1 MFRAGPVWVVSP
13 ADLVDVVE
21 CPHRSVL
28 HQARAA
34 HQEGAPT
41 PQIVD
46 PLAGEAR
53 EELVEAELRRLR
65 ALFGGDAVATVAP
78 PRPVLDEVHVAAQAT
93 REAIRDRVP
102 VIHHGVVVAPIQP
115 GVLLFGQVDFLIA
128 TTVDPE
134 TGACREGVPAGYEP
148 WQAVGH
154 ATPRTIVEL
163 AACATMLA
171 DTLPQAPE
179 FLHVRSENGHHALR
193 VSDYVPLVGV
203 AQDRLIRRLAAP
215 PELPSPVWGEPCPA
229 CETCGFATWCA
240 QGRARDRHVSLVAG
254 IRGDQIVKL
263 QAAGITTIDAL
274 ARAGEEQRPPLLARR
289 TYTRLREQAALQ
301 VRQDAT
307 RTADNPTGRVFAT
320 VYAED
325 GLVLLPAPSAGDVV
339 FTVATTPVGDDGE
352 LAFLWGAYL
361 PSEERHCVWWA
372 HDRAEERVAFAAF
385 VDFVSGQLRA
395 DGEAHLYCYTPQ
407 GASRLAAFAASLG
420 VREAEVDDLL
430 RQRRCVDL
438 SDVVK
443 KSVRVSQR
451 SYALS
456 ALEPLYLG
464 DDAQRW
470 GGGEPQPDGYAAY
483 RRACRAGDSRQ
494 AQAVQ
499 EALAAQV
506 RRECVSVARLRDW
519 LEKLRVDHGIVA
531 RPAPPETVGVDPGQQ
546 EQAAA
551 RRAAVEERIRSLT
564 EALAGPAAGEGR
576 GEDQDA
582 WDVLSA
588 LLGYYRREEAP
599 LWWDFFR
606 RLSAPVEELEAD
618 ADCVV
623 PLWVRAH
630 AWVPPQGRQRKA
642 ARHVEVGA
650 DPRRLHPF
658 GVGDQVRLLY
668 PGVAGQGAEA
678 VPATVVEAAADRLVV
693 VEKADV
699 GAEHDRQPLAVLP
712 GAPVRSTPK
721 DEALWEVAERV
732 AAALPRPPQMA
743 GVDLL
748 RRVPPRLRGGGALP
762 DPGDFG
768 GDTVAAVLAAV
779 DALDDS
785 YLAVQGP
792 PGAGKTYLAARLITH
807 LVGRG
812 LRVGVC
818 ATSHQAIENVL
829 RAAVRAAAEAGVGV
843 PCAKRPSGVSPDRR
857 VPWEQPRQVRDLV
870 QWCHRQ
876 EGGYL
881 VGGTAWNFTHP
892 QMRGLGVDV
901 LLIDEAGQFALADAV
916 AVSAAARSLVLLGD
930 PQQLPHVVQGVHA
943 AGADRSALEHVVG
956 DADIIDPAYGYFL
969 AHTRRMHPGVCTVVS
984 HLAYQG
990 RLSAHPDAA
999 LRGLA
1004 GVEAGVYRKVVAHQ
1018 GRSTHSPEE
1027 VRAVVEVVAQLVGRE
1042 WCEPGRPPRP
1052 LQGSDIMVVA
1062 PFNVQVRALRA
1073 ALAEAGLEAVRVGT
1087 VDRFQGQEAPVV
1099 VCSMTVS
1106 SAREAPRGMEFVLSR
1121 NRLTVALSR
1130 AQAVAVVVCAPS
1142 LVESAARTMA
1152 ELRALAGFA
1161 HVWAQARD
1169 WPDPAP
1175 G

>member
-1 MFRAGPVWVVSP
+1 M
-13 ADLVDVVE
+13 
-21 CPHRSVL
+21 
-28 HQARAA
+28 
-34 HQEGAPT
+34 
-41 PQIVD
+41 
-46 PLAGEAR
+46 
-53 EELVEAELRRLR
+53 
-65 ALFGGDAVATVAP
+65 
-78 PRPVLDEVHVAAQAT
+78 
-93 REAIRDRVP
+93 
-102 VIHHGVVVAPIQP
+102 
-115 GVLLFGQVDFLIA
+115 
-128 TTVDPE
+128 
-134 TGACREGVPAGYEP
+134 
-148 WQAVGH
+148 
-154 ATPRTIVEL
+154 
-163 AACATMLA
+163 
-171 DTLPQAPE
+171 
-179 FLHVRSENGHHALR
+179 
-193 VSDYVPLVGV
+193 
-203 AQDRLIRRLAAP
+203 
-215 PELPSPVWGEPCPA
+215 
-229 CETCGFATWCA
+229 
-240 QGRARDRHVSLVAG
+240 
-254 IRGDQIVKL
+254 
-263 QAAGITTIDAL
+263 
-274 ARAGEEQRPPLLARR
+274 
-289 TYTRLREQAALQ
+289 
-301 VRQDAT
+301 
-307 RTADNPTGRVFAT
+307 
-320 VYAED
+320 
-325 GLVLLPAPSAGDVV
+325 
-339 FTVATTPVGDDGE
+339 FTVTTPVGDDGVGV
-352 LAFLWGAYL
+352 LWGAYL
-361 PSEERHCVWWA
+361 PVRAALCGGR
-372 HDRAEERVAFAAF
+372 DRAEERVAFAAF

-792 PGAGKTYLAARLITH
+792 PGAGKTYLAARLITPWWSWP
-807 LVGRG
+807 
-812 LRVGVC
+812 RVGCVRPAIRRSRTCCARRCVPQRRPGWGCRVRNAHQECLPIDVC
-818 ATSHQAIENVL
+818 RGAAQAG
-829 RAAVRAAAEAGVGV
+829 A
-843 PCAKRPSGVSPDRR
+843 
-857 VPWEQPRQVRDLV
+857 DLV

-881 VGGTAWNFTHP
+881 VGNRVELYAP
-892 QMRGLGVDV
+892 
-901 LLIDEAGQFALADAV
+901 ADAWPGGGCAAHRRGR
-916 AVSAAARSLVLLGD
+916 AVCACGCGRGVGCGSFAGAVGILNSCRTWCR
-930 PQQLPHVVQGVHA
+930 VHA

-956 DADIIDPAYGYFL
+956 TPTLSTAYGYFL
-969 AHTRRMHPGVCTVVS
+969 AHTVACIRGVRCDPLGLPGAAQCSTLMRRC
-984 HLAYQG
+984 
-990 RLSAHPDAA
+990 
-999 LRGLA
+999 
-1004 GVEAGVYRKVVAHQ
+1004 VA
-1018 GRSTHSPEE
+1018 
-1027 VRAVVEVVAQLVGRE
+1027 
-1042 WCEPGRPPRP
+1042 
-1052 LQGSDIMVVA
+1052 
-1062 PFNVQVRALRA
+1062 
-1073 ALAEAGLEAVRVGT
+1073 
-1087 VDRFQGQEAPVV
+1087 
-1099 VCSMTVS
+1099 
-1106 SAREAPRGMEFVLSR
+1106 
-1121 NRLTVALSR
+1121 
-1130 AQAVAVVVCAPS
+1130 
-1142 LVESAARTMA
+1142 
-1152 ELRALAGFA
+1152 
-1161 HVWAQARD
+1161 
-1169 WPDPAP
+1169 
-1175 G
+1175 